1 MVQRHTRLEL
11 VSRIIWSEKDGK
23 YDDGSSAILSFS
35 SSSSISSPPPP
46 SSVLSEARKVHEDD
60 GVFNEYLGDCVSKF
74 ACSESI
80 LGDDIAVCL

>member
-35 SSSSISSPPPP
+35 ASSSISSI